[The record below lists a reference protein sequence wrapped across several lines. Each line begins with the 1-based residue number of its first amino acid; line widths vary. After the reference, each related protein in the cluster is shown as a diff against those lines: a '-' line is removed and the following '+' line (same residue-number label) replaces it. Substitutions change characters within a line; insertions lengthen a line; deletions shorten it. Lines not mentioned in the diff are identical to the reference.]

1 LVSVDLGPKISR
13 YFLRFSGV
21 EFVPILSSSNCFQNV
36 PISFA
41 TYFDTLR
48 VAVAQIT
55 DYDVFLLWMHM
66 WDSTRTGCYAFSA
79 GSAGFAIDEYSTGFL
94 AHRKSVDGA

>member
-1 LVSVDLGPKISR
+1 LVSIDLGRKIPR

-55 DYDVFLLWMHM
+55 DYDVFLLRMHM
-66 WDSTRTGCYAFSA
+66 WDCARAGYYAFSA
-79 GSAGFAIDEYSTGFL
+79 GSAGFAIDEYSTSFL